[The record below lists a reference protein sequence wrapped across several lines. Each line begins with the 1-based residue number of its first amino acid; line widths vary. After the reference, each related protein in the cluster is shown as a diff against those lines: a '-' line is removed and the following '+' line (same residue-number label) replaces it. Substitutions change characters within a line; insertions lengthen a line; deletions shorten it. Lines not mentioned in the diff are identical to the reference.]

1 MTQCSAFCRVT
12 AGETEN
18 LISEGVLLLDVRDA
32 ESFARSHIETAKN
45 LSIVNLE
52 DFVNSTAKNRPV
64 LIYCHRGYASEEFAK
79 LFCENGF
86 ERVYSLEGGY
96 LAWGKRQCARAA
108 PLSGPLQTWLIRH
121 GFPAAR
127 IDAVAA
133 NGITPLMTACRAGN
147 LKIAR
152 ALIAAGAPLDTRNDD
167 GNTALWLACFS
178 GRTDILAELV
188 RAGSAIDNR
197 NDNGATA
204 LMYAASSGKAAVVEL
219 LIEAGADLAIETL
232 DGFTVSDM
240 AATLDCLN
248 LLRRAAAKKNS
259 RPKPSAGSK
268 VRQLNL

>member
-1 MTQCSAFCRVT
+1 MTQYFAVSRVT
-12 AGETEN
+12 AEETEN
-18 LISEGVLLLDVRDA
+18 LIGEGVLLLDVRDA
-32 ESFARSHIETAKN
+32 ESFARSHIETAMN
-45 LSIVNLE
+45 LTIVNLE
-52 DFVNSTAKNRPV
+52 DFVNSTSKARPV

-79 LFCENGF
+79 LFSEKGF
-86 ERVYSLEGGY
+86 LRVYSLDGGY
-96 LAWGKRQCARAA
+96 AAWGKRQAAKTA
-108 PLSGPLQTWLIRH
+108 PLVASLQTWLIRH

-133 NGITPLMTACRAGN
+133 NGVTPLMTASRAGN
-147 LKIAR
+147 LKIVR
-152 ALIAAGAPLDTRNDD
+152 ALIAAGAPLDARNDD

-178 GRTDILAELV
+178 GRTDVVDELV

-204 LMYAASSGKAAVVEL
+204 LMYAASSGKAAVLER
-219 LIEAGADLAIETL
+219 LIEAGADLTIETL

-240 AATLDCLN
+240 AATLECLN
-248 LLRRAAAKKNS
+248 LLRRAAAKSNS